1 MTLDKSNC
9 DAIALDSIATGLFSF
24 NQTFYVYLYPD
35 ADINLCSIE
44 NWLVFQIYAI
54 ESYTILNC
62 CQTVKNN
69 NISNKT
75 MSCRIYCAA
84 SLSFQ
89 IQSILFWW
97 VFFFHS
103 IWSEEGE
110 EEEKWISCVENY
122 PRHTN
127 LLRDDSV
134 FDWMN
139 LSIRNLKFYHEKC
152 VYCFVFYSDFI

>member
-97 VFFFHS
+97 VFFFS
-103 IWSEEGE
+103 FNMIRRRRRRRKMDIVCWELPPTYKSFT
-110 EEEKWISCVENY
+110 W
-122 PRHTN
+122 R
-127 LLRDDSV
+127 LRLWLNEFIDS
-134 FDWMN
+134 
-139 LSIRNLKFYHEKC
+139 
-152 VYCFVFYSDFI
+152 